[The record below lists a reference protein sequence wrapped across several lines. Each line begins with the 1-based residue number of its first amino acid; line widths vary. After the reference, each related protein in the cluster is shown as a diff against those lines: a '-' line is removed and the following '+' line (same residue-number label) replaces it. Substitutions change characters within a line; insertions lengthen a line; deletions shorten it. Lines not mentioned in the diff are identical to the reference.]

1 MTDHANFTVRFW
13 GVRGSVACSGP
24 DTRRYGGN
32 TACVE
37 VRCGGR
43 LLAFDAGTGARP
55 FGLSLPASGP
65 VHLDQFFSHTHW
77 DHITGFPFFSPAY
90 RAECEIAVRA
100 GHPGPG
106 GSIEAA
112 LRQAM
117 SRPLFPVPLDVFHAR
132 FSFEDFIA
140 GATLELGDGIVVR
153 SAALNHPDGA
163 TGYRVEFGGKSVCY
177 VSDTEHLPGAPDRN
191 ILGLISG
198 ADLVIYDSTYTDEEF
213 SRYAGWGHSTWQE
226 GIRLCRAA
234 GARRLALFHH
244 EPGRDDDALDRIG
257 RQAAAAFPGAF
268 VAREGETVA
277 L

>member
-1 MTDHANFTVRFW
+1 MTKHANFTVRFW

-37 VRCGGR
+37 VRCGNR

-55 FGLSLPASGP
+55 FGLSLPARGP
-65 VHLDQFFSHTHW
+65 IHVDHFFSHAHW
-77 DHITGFPFFSPAY
+77 DHITGFPFFSPAH
-90 RAECEIAVRA
+90 RAECDITVRA
-100 GHPGPG
+100 GHLGPG
-106 GSIEAA
+106 GSIEAV

-117 SRPLFPVPLDVFHAR
+117 SKPLFPVPLEVFHAR
-132 FSFEDFIA
+132 FRFEDFLA

-177 VSDTEHLPGAPDRN
+177 VTDTEHVPGAPDHN
-191 ILGLISG
+191 VLGLISG
-198 ADLVIYDSTYTDEEF
+198 ADLVIYDSTYTDDEF
-213 SRYAGWGHSTWQE
+213 PRYVGWGHSTWQE
-226 GIRLCRAA
+226 GVRLCRAA

-257 RQAAAAFPGAF
+257 RQAVAAFPGAF

-277 L
+277 P